1 MSDVT
6 ESVDLQS
13 HVISEADVEA
23 AKAAMA
29 EADGTAEPTTPET
42 PEVPVD
48 PPTEEQ
54 APTEEPES
62 LELSEQDGEAEEA
75 PAEADGELIDISTFA
90 EEFNSTDG
98 PTDETRQMLVDA
110 LSTKFANA
118 EALVD
123 QFVAGQQAQ
132 GQAATQ
138 AAFDLVGGAE
148 NYAAMQTWAV
158 ENLPVSEREAYN
170 QALNTPGM
178 QQMAIR
184 GLHAQFAAATGGAPD
199 NSPQRVAPTGNVTGG
214 VEPLVSLE
222 QIAAATA
229 DPRFDR
235 DPAYRQQVERQI
247 AAGMKR

>member
-1 MSDVT
+1 MSEAV
-6 ESVDLQS
+6 ENADLQS

-29 EADGTAEPTTPET
+29 EADGTAEPSTPET
-42 PEVPVD
+42 PEAPETPD
-48 PPTEEQ
+48 DAPAEE
-54 APTEEPES
+54 AAEPES
-62 LELSEQDGEAEEA
+62 LELSEKDETEEEA
-75 PAEADGELIDISTFA
+75 PTEADGELIDITAFA
-90 EEFNSTDG
+90 EEFNSSDG
-98 PTDETRQMLVDA
+98 PSDETRQMLVDA

-138 AAFDLVGGAE
+138 AAFDLVGGAD
-148 NYAAMQTWAV
+148 NYAAMQSWAA

-184 GLHAQFAAATGGAPD
+184 GLHAQFTAATGGSPD
-199 NSPQRVAPTGNVTGG
+199 TSPQRVAPTGNVTGG

-235 DPAYRQQVERQI
+235 DPAYRQSVERRI

>member
-1 MSDVT
+1 M
-6 ESVDLQS
+6 
-13 HVISEADVEA
+13 ADVEVTGEMHAQVVTEDDVAA
-23 AKAAMA
+23 AKAAM
-29 EADGTAEPTTPET
+29 EAADAGVETPET
-42 PEVPVD
+42 PEVPAE
-48 PPTEEQ
+48 PPAEET
-54 APTEEPES
+54 PTEEPET
-62 LELSEQDGEAEEA
+62 LELSEEDPVEENA
-75 PAEADGELIDISTFA
+75 VEADGELIDISTFA
-90 EEFNSTDG
+90 AEFNSEEG
-98 PTDETRQMLVDA
+98 PSDETRQMLVDA

-138 AAFDLVGGAE
+138 AAFDLVGGSD
-148 NYAAMQTWAV
+148 NYAAMQAWAT
-158 ENLPVSEREAYN
+158 ENLPVSEREVYN

-184 GLHAQFAAATGGAPD
+184 GLHAQFTAATGGAPD
-199 NSPQRVAPTGNVTGG
+199 NSPQRVAPTGNVAGG

-235 DPAYRQQVERQI
+235 DPAYRQSVERRI